1 MAQAPQTITQ
11 TPREERS
18 LGDLFTELA
27 TESSTLIRQEI
38 ALAQSEITQK
48 ATRAG
53 TQIAYVVV
61 GGVFGLLAGLAL
73 LAGIII
79 GLGQLISNLAKVEQ
93 MTGAWIAAF
102 IVAAVIGGVAAY
114 LITSSL
120 DALRKVDMTPH
131 KTVQS
136 LKEDAQWVKD
146 QVS

>member
-1 MAQAPQTITQ
+1 MAQSPQTITQ
-11 TPREERS
+11 TPREDRS

-48 ATRAG
+48 AIRAG
-53 TQIAYVVV
+53 TQIGYVVI

-79 GLGQLISNLAKVEQ
+79 GLGQMISTYAKVEQ
-93 MTGAWIAAF
+93 MTGAWISAF
-102 IVAAVIGGVAAY
+102 IVAAVVGAIAAY
-114 LITSSL
+114 LITSAL
-120 DALRKVDMTPH
+120 AELRKVDVTPH

-136 LKEDAQWVKD
+136 LKEDAQWLKD